1 MNVLKSL
8 VVRIVS
14 ALDYFWIGL
23 VLRTYHQVQ
32 AERYCRKA
40 ARLAW
45 TGTLRSNYAVVRR
58 EAQRHQAEAEM
69 LGGKA

>member
-8 VVRIVS
+8 FVRIDS
-14 ALDYFWIGL
+14 ALDNFWIGF
-23 VLRTYHQVQ
+23 VLRTYHQLQ

-45 TGTLRSNYAVVRR
+45 AGTLRSNYAVVRR
-58 EAQRHQAEAEM
+58 EAQRHQAEAKV